1 MQTTVETLG
10 QLERR
15 VNVAVPIADIEGEVQ
30 KRLAR
35 LAKTVK
41 LPGFRPG
48 HVPLKMVAQQ
58 YGPQLRSDVISEAV
72 QTSFAD
78 AIKAQNLRIAGY
90 PAHRAPDRRGG
101 GARRARIPATFEVYP
116 EVRLGDIATLTI
128 ERPVVEVTPPTS
140 TARSTCCASSTRPG
154 TSPWRARRPTAIA

>member
-15 VNVAVPIADIEGEVQ
+15 VNVAVPIAHIEGEVQ

-58 YGPQLRSDVISEAV
+58 YGPQLRSEVISDAV
-72 QTSFAD
+72 QTEFRRRDQRAEP
-78 AIKAQNLRIAGY
+78 ACRRLPPHRA
-90 PAHRAPDRRGG
+90 AHRR
-101 GARRARIPATFEVYP
+101 
-116 EVRLGDIATLTI
+116 
-128 ERPVVEVTPPTS
+128 
-140 TARSTCCASSTRPG
+140 
-154 TSPWRARRPTAIA
+154 